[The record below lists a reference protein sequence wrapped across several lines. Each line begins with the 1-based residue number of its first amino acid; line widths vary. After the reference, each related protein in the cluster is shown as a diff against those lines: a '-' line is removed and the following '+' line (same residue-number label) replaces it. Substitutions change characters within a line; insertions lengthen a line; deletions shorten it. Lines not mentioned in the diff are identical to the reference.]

1 MRCKLLLNFKRH
13 SPFNFYFFILLQ
25 VDPILEENPEFKDK
39 ILAPQIKKY
48 YKFNEV
54 SRFQYSRPFTKGQRD
69 HDNEFGTLWVSK

>member
-13 SPFNFYFFILLQ
+13 SPFNFYFFLLQ

-69 HDNEFGTLWVSK
+69 RDNEFGTLWVSK